1 MVFHKIIDRKNMHSG
16 ATITTF
22 IRELDLSNFRITNIR
37 IFYYFNANMF
47 VIFFIKHFLYNNI

>member
-1 MVFHKIIDRKNMHSG
+1 MHSG